1 MTSTPSPSPLI
12 NQKNY
17 SIDGLKALLAILIV
31 AYHTAINFYG
41 QQAIFKYL
49 SAGYLAVDGF
59 FVISG
64 FLLAGSIERRTQR
77 QEGLCFARFIKDRYL
92 RLFPEYF
99 FVLLATLIIS
109 AILHERI
116 NHYLIIP
123 NLLFLANINGF
134 GSIVRDAWFISTL
147 FWVSIFFFGCFKL
160 FKTQVALF
168 IIATLSFISISALS
182 IYNCGIAVHSV
193 PMIGFFSAGV
203 LRTVYGL
210 GIGILLFK
218 IKDGALRNF
227 SSRIAL
233 VLEILSLII
242 CLIYIGHDR
251 IGILG
256 AFFVVPFSYIL
267 LRLFYANSF
276 LVSLL
281 NSRPLQAI
289 APSSYMLFLCHL
301 IIVERLSRYLRETV
315 LSINPYIAMMA
326 IILASILTSIIFHKL
341 SQALWAFLSTIFNQQ
356 TKQ

>member
-1 MTSTPSPSPLI
+1 MKTAHLI
-12 NQKNY
+12 NQKNH

-77 QEGLCFARFIKDRYL
+77 SEGLSFARFIKDRYL

-99 FVLLATLIIS
+99 FILLATIIIS

-160 FKTQVALF
+160 FKTQGAIF

-193 PMIGFFSAGV
+193 PMTGIFSAGV

-218 IKDGALRNF
+218 IKDTVLPPP
-227 SSRIAL
+227 RIAL
-233 VLEILSLII
+233 ALEVLSLIS
-242 CLIYIGHDR
+242 CLIYIGHDH

-267 LRLFYANSF
+267 LRLFYENSF
-276 LVSLL
+276 IVNLL
-281 NSRPLQAI
+281 NSRPLQLI

-301 IIVERLSRYLRETV
+301 IIVERLNRYLRETV
-315 LSINPYIAMMA
+315 LSINPYVAMIT
-326 IILASILTSIIFHKL
+326 IILASILASIIFHKL
-341 SQALWAFLSTIFNQQ
+341 SQALWAFLSKIFNPQ
-356 TKQ
+356 TKL